1 MNKLNIRQNKQ
12 NLQIKT
18 SSGFKKFESIKKTIA
33 HVLCD
38 VKFKSGKS
46 ILATPDHKIK
56 KTKKKWIPIGELKIN
71 DKIFGNEIVESVDF
85 INDHQEVFDIQ
96 GVEDIKEYNINNSLT
111 VSNCAIIPSNIFD
124 EFYSSIYPTISSGK
138 ESKFLMVSTVNGL
151 NHFYSFW
158 EDAINNRSDF
168 QPFRVDWWDVP
179 GRDLKWKE
187 QTIKNMCGGNQ
198 SKFDREFGNDFFAG
212 TANALIPKPLLQSLK
227 LSSPL
232 KASNEIKIYEFPKK
246 DSFYI
251 GIVDVA
257 EGRGEDYSVLTIIR
271 IEKNKIEEGDED
283 TLSEIKLATVALIYK
298 TNTATIYE
306 FTEALYGLAMN
317 YNEAALLIEVNIHDI
332 ATTLYKEYD
341 YSNVI
346 KTTITNQ
353 KITSTFNRKPK
364 KYGVKTT
371 NPIKKLGIEM
381 LIMLMEQQKFIPNDS
396 EIIRQLSI
404 PPKKNGTFGA
414 STKKSPSGVTQADHD
429 DIAMTIILFAWALT
443 QDGFKEIF
451 EIETFASEE
460 RKTYIEAIK
469 ENLGKVV
476 FVSNGIDD
484 NDHQNSLSQS
494 QVELLM
500 S

>member
-1 MNKLNIRQNKQ
+1 MTKLNIRQNNQ

-18 SSGFKKFESIKKTIA
+18 PSGFKDFKSVKQTIA
-33 HVLCD
+33 HILCD
-38 VKFKSGKS
+38 VKFVSGKS
-46 ILATPDHKIK
+46 ILSTPDHKIR
-56 KTKKKWIPIGELKIN
+56 KTKSKQIPISELKVN
-71 DKIFGNEIVESVDF
+71 DKIFGNEIVKSIDF
-85 INDHQEVFDIQ
+85 IHSKEEVFDIQ
-96 GVEDIKEYNINNSLT
+96 GVDDVMEYNINDSLT

-158 EDAINNRSDF
+158 EDAINKRSEF

-179 GRDLKWKE
+179 GRDENWKN

-212 TANALIPKPLLQSLK
+212 SANAIIPKPLLVSLQ

-232 KASNEIKIYEFPKK
+232 KSSNEIKVFEFPKK
-246 DSFYI
+246 DSFYF
-251 GIVDVA
+251 GTVDVA
-257 EGRGEDYSVLTIIR
+257 EGRGQDYSVLTIFR
-271 IEKNKIEEGDED
+271 IEKKQIEESDED
-283 TLSEIKLATVALIYK
+283 TLSEIKSATVALIYK
-298 TNTATIYE
+298 TNSATIYE
-306 FTEALYGLAMN
+306 FTEAVYGLAMN

-332 ATTLYKEYD
+332 ATILYKEYD
-341 YSNVI
+341 YSNII

-364 KYGVKTT
+364 KFGVKTT

-381 LIMLMEQQKFIPNDS
+381 LIMLMEQKKFIPNDS

-404 PPKKNGTFGA
+404 PPKSNGTFGA
-414 STKKSPSGVTQADHD
+414 STKKSPSGVTQANHD

-460 RKTYIEAIK
+460 RKEYIESI
-469 ENLGKVV
+469 EQDLGRSV
-476 FVSNGIDD
+476 FFSDGI
-484 NDHQNSLSQS
+484 SELSGGNALS
-494 QVELLM
+494 RDQVELLM